1 MMGDRAA
8 EGVVV
13 AVCISETK
21 GVPKQDVGS
30 AMLVDNHGLDGD
42 AHAGRWHRQISLL
55 AEESIAKMRAKGLDV
70 GPGAFAE
77 NVTTRGLELPTLP
90 IGTRLGVGSEA
101 LLEVTQIGKECHSK
115 CAIFQQVGECV
126 MPTEGI
132 FAKVLHGGIVTGG
145 DSIRVL
151 PAIDVGV
158 LTVSD
163 KGSRGEREDLSGATI
178 EKTISNIAV
187 VVERAIVPDEFDAI
201 AEELRRMADK
211 LNVNLI
217 LTTGGTGFAPR
228 DVTPEATLCVL
239 DKLAPGIP
247 EAMRAVGL
255 AKTPHAMLSRA
266 IAGTRG
272 HTLIVN
278 LPGGPKAVQ
287 ECLEV
292 LMPALPHA
300 IAILAGTGGECAR

>member
-1 MMGDRAA
+1 MMGDRTV
-8 EGVVV
+8 EGMVVT
-13 AVCISETK
+13 VCISETK
-21 GVPKQDVGS
+21 GVPKQAVGS
-30 AMLVDNHGLDGD
+30 AKLVEAHGIEGD
-42 AHAGRWHRQISLL
+42 AHAGRWHRQVSLL
-55 AEESIAKMRAKGLDV
+55 AEESIAKMRAKGLNV

-77 NVTTRGLELPTLP
+77 NITTRGLELPSLP

-126 MPTEGI
+126 MPSEGI
-132 FAKVLHGGIVTGG
+132 FAKVLHGGIVNAG
-145 DSIRVL
+145 DPIHVL
-151 PAIDVGV
+151 PAISVGV

-163 KGSRGEREDLSGATI
+163 KGSRGEREDLSGAAI
-178 EKTISNIAV
+178 ERTISSMAV

-228 DVTPEATLCVL
+228 DVTPEATLSVL

-247 EAMRAVGL
+247 EALRAANL
-255 AKTPHAMLSRA
+255 DKTPHAMLSRA
-266 IAGTRG
+266 VAGTRG
-272 HTLIVN
+272 STLIVN
-278 LPGGPKAVQ
+278 LPGSPKAVQ

-300 IAILAGTGGECAR
+300 ITTLAGAGGECAR

>member
-1 MMGDRAA
+1 MDRAA

-13 AVCISETK
+13 AVCTSETK

-30 AMLVDNHGLDGD
+30 AVLLENHGLDGD
-42 AHAGRWHRQISLL
+42 AHAGRWHRQVSLL

-77 NVTTRGLELPTLP
+77 NITTRGLDLPSLP
-90 IGTRLGVGSEA
+90 IGTRLGVGSEV

-126 MPTEGI
+126 MPLEGI
-132 FAKVLHGGIVTGG
+132 FAKVLHGGTVTAG
-145 DSIRVL
+145 DRIRAL
-151 PAIDVGV
+151 PAINVGV
-158 LTVSD
+158 LTISD
-163 KGSRGEREDLSGATI
+163 KGSRGERADLSGAAI
-178 EKTISNIAV
+178 AKAVSNMGV
-187 VVERAIVPDEFDAI
+187 VVERRIVPDELDAI
-201 AEELRRMADK
+201 ADELRRMADK

-247 EAMRAVGL
+247 EA
-255 AKTPHAMLSRA
+255 
-266 IAGTRG
+266 
-272 HTLIVN
+272 
-278 LPGGPKAVQ
+278 
-287 ECLEV
+287 
-292 LMPALPHA
+292 
-300 IAILAGTGGECAR
+300 

>member
-1 MMGDRAA
+1 M
-8 EGVVV
+8 EGTVI
-13 AVCISETK
+13 AVCTSKTK

-30 AMLVDNHGLDGD
+30 ARFVEGHGIDGD
-42 AHAGRWHRQISLL
+42 AHAGRWHRQVSLL

-77 NVTTRGLELPTLP
+77 NMTTRGLDLPNLP
-90 IGTRLGVGSEA
+90 IGTRLGAGSEV
-101 LLEVTQIGKECHSK
+101 LLEVTQIGKECHAK

-126 MPTEGI
+126 MPLEGI
-132 FAKVLHGGIVTGG
+132 FAKVLHGGVVTSG
-145 DSIRVL
+145 DPIRVM
-151 PAIDVGV
+151 PPINVGV

-163 KGSRGEREDLSGATI
+163 KGSQGEREDLSGAAI
-178 EKTISNIAV
+178 ERIMSSMGVI
-187 VVERAIVPDEFDAI
+187 VERKIVPDEFGVI

-211 LNVNLI
+211 LDVNLI

-228 DVTPEATLCVL
+228 DVTPEATLSVL

-247 EAMRAVGL
+247 EAMRAASL

-266 IAGTRG
+266 VAGTRG
-272 HTLIVN
+272 RTLIVN
-278 LPGGPKAVQ
+278 LPGSPRAVQ
-287 ECLEV
+287 ECLAA

-300 IAILAGTGGECAR
+300 IEILAGEGRECAR

>member
-1 MMGDRAA
+1 M
-8 EGVVV
+8 EGIVT
-13 AVCISETK
+13 AVCTSQTK
-21 GVPKQDVGS
+21 GVPKQAVGC
-30 AMLVDNHGLDGD
+30 AKFIEDYGIDGD
-42 AHAGRWHRQISLL
+42 AHAGPWHRQVSLL

-77 NVTTRGLELPTLP
+77 NITTRGLDLPNLP
-90 IGTRLGVGSEA
+90 IGTRLEVGSEV
-101 LLEVTQIGKECHSK
+101 LLEVTQIGKECHAK

-126 MPTEGI
+126 MPLEGI
-132 FAKVLHGGIVTGG
+132 FAKVLCGGGVTSG
-145 DSIRVL
+145 DRICVI
-151 PAIDVGV
+151 PAVNVGV

-163 KGSRGEREDLSGATI
+163 KGSRGEREDLSGAVI
-178 EKTISNIAV
+178 ERIMSSIGV
-187 VVERAIVPDEFDAI
+187 VVERKIVPDEFDII

-211 LNVNLI
+211 LGVNLI

-228 DVTPEATLCVL
+228 DVTPEATLSVL

-247 EAMRAVGL
+247 EAMRAASL

-266 IAGTRG
+266 VAGIRDR
-272 HTLIVN
+272 TLIVN
-278 LPGGPKAVQ
+278 LPGSPRAVQ

-300 IAILAGTGGECAR
+300 ITILGGAGGECAR

>member
-1 MMGDRAA
+1 M
-8 EGVVV
+8 EGQVI
-13 AVCISETK
+13 AVCTSKTK
-21 GVPKQDVGS
+21 GVPKQAVGS
-30 AMLVDNHGLDGD
+30 AKLVETHGIEGD
-42 AHAGRWHRQISLL
+42 AHAGRWHRQVSLL

-77 NVTTRGLELPTLP
+77 NITTRGLDLPSLP

-115 CAIFQQVGECV
+115 CAVFQQVGECV

-132 FAKVLHGGIVTGG
+132 FARVLHGGAVTAG
-145 DSIRVL
+145 DRIRVL
-151 PAIDVGV
+151 PAISVGV
-158 LTVSD
+158 VTISD
-163 KGSRGEREDLSGATI
+163 KGFRGEREDLSGAEI
-178 EKTISNIAV
+178 QKAVSNMGIVA
-187 VVERAIVPDEFDAI
+187 ERTIVPDELDAI
-201 AEELRRMADK
+201 ADELRRMADK

-247 EAMRAVGL
+247 EAMRAASL

-266 IAGTRG
+266 IAGIRG
-272 HTLIVN
+272 RTLIVN
-278 LPGGPKAVQ
+278 LPGSPRAVQ

-300 IAILAGTGGECAR
+300 ITILVGEGGECAR

>member
-1 MMGDRAA
+1 MGDRAS
-8 EGVVV
+8 EGIVV
-13 AVCISETK
+13 AVCTSETK
-21 GVPKQDVGS
+21 GVPKQDVGR
-30 AMLVDNHGLDGD
+30 AMLRENHGIDGD
-42 AHAGRWHRQISLL
+42 AHAGRWHRQVSLL

-77 NVTTRGLELPTLP
+77 NITTRGLDLPSLP
-90 IGTRLGVGSEA
+90 VGTRLGVGSEA
-101 LLEVTQIGKECHSK
+101 LLEVTQIGKECHAK

-132 FAKVLHGGIVTGG
+132 FAKVLHGGAVAAG
-145 DSIRVL
+145 DRIRIL
-151 PAIDVGV
+151 PAINVGV
-158 LTVSD
+158 VTISD
-163 KGSRGEREDLSGATI
+163 KGSRGEREDLSGAEI
-178 EKTISNIAV
+178 QKAVSNMGIVA
-187 VVERAIVPDEFDAI
+187 ERTTVPDEFDAI

-228 DVTPEATLCVL
+228 DVTPEATLSVL

-247 EAMRAVGL
+247 EVMRAASL

-266 IAGTRG
+266 IAGIRG
-272 HTLIVN
+272 RTLIVN
-278 LPGGPKAVQ
+278 LPGSPRAVQ

-300 IAILAGTGGECAR
+300 IAILVGEGGECAR

>member
-1 MMGDRAA
+1 MMDRAA

-13 AVCISETK
+13 AVCTSETK

-30 AMLVDNHGLDGD
+30 AVLLENHGLDGD
-42 AHAGRWHRQISLL
+42 AHAGRWHRQVSLL

-77 NVTTRGLELPTLP
+77 NITTRGLDLPSLP
-90 IGTRLGVGSEA
+90 IGTRLGVGSEV

-126 MPTEGI
+126 MPLEGI
-132 FAKVLHGGIVTGG
+132 FAKVLHGGTVTAG
-145 DSIRVL
+145 DRIHVL
-151 PAIDVGV
+151 PAINVGV
-158 LTVSD
+158 LTISD
-163 KGSRGEREDLSGATI
+163 KGSRGEREDLSGAAI
-178 EKTISNIAV
+178 AKAVSNMGV
-187 VVERAIVPDEFDAI
+187 VVERRIVPDELDAI
-201 AEELRRMADK
+201 ADELRRMADK

-228 DVTPEATLCVL
+228 DVTPEATLSIL

-247 EAMRAVGL
+247 EAMRSASL

-266 IAGTRG
+266 IAGIRG
-272 HTLIVN
+272 RTLIVN
-278 LPGGPKAVQ
+278 LPGSPRAVQ
-287 ECLEV
+287 ECLDV

-300 IAILAGTGGECAR
+300 ITMLAGAGGECAR

>member
-1 MMGDRAA
+1 MGDRAA

-13 AVCISETK
+13 AICISETK
-21 GVPKQDVGS
+21 GVPKQVVGS
-30 AMLVDNHGLDGD
+30 AMLVENHGLDGD
-42 AHAGRWHRQISLL
+42 AHAGRWHRQVSLL

-77 NVTTRGLELPTLP
+77 NITTRGLELPSLP
-90 IGTRLGVGSEA
+90 IGTRLGVGPEV

-126 MPTEGI
+126 MPLEGI

-145 DSIRVL
+145 GSIRVL
-151 PAIDVGV
+151 PTINVGV

-163 KGSRGEREDLSGATI
+163 KGSRGEREDLSGAAI
-178 EKTISNIAV
+178 GKAISSMAV

-201 AEELRRMADK
+201 ADELRRMADK
-211 LNVNLI
+211 LYVNLI

-228 DVTPEATLCVL
+228 DVTPEATLSVL

-247 EAMRAVGL
+247 EAMRAASL

-266 IAGTRG
+266 IAGIRG
-272 HTLIVN
+272 STLIVN
-278 LPGGPKAVQ
+278 LPGSPRAVQ

-300 IAILAGTGGECAR
+300 ITTLAGAGGECAR